1 MLDLNWLVKPISEK
15 YPCGADIRIDIAFDS
30 KYAQIKEERFL
41 AKRIEREQSD
51 ESPKLHWKNIY
62 DLSVKV
68 LSEQSKDLQIVGW
81 LIESAVRLYGFE
93 GFLAT
98 VRLTSLL
105 IESYWEQLYPATDED
120 GFEARIATFIGLNGE
135 SAEGALIFPL
145 LNIPLTQGTSV
156 PSFATWQCQ
165 HQQKSDSDDE
175 SGNNDIEIS
184 IQETPSSFFTSLFEI
199 IKDSISELDK
209 LYQLLTTLCEN
220 DAPSFNEIKKTLL
233 ACLSCLKTI
242 APNVSSLVD
251 YSVIE
256 LDKTPMTAPLSLEKI
271 EQISDRE
278 SAFQSLLEISNF
290 FQRSEPHSPLPYLL
304 RKAVRWGKMPL
315 TDLLR
320 ELVEDQNI
328 LLNIYRLTGME
339 DGVKE

>member
-15 YPCGADIRIDIAFDS
+15 YPCGADIRIDIGFDS

-81 LIESAVRLYGFE
+81 LIESAVRLHGFE

-145 LNIPLTQGTSV
+145 LNM
-156 PSFATWQCQ
+156 
-165 HQQKSDSDDE
+165 
-175 SGNNDIEIS
+175 
-184 IQETPSSFFTSLFEI
+184 
-199 IKDSISELDK
+199 
-209 LYQLLTTLCEN
+209 LL
-220 DAPSFNEIKKTLL
+220 
-233 ACLSCLKTI
+233 
-242 APNVSSLVD
+242 
-251 YSVIE
+251 
-256 LDKTPMTAPLSLEKI
+256 
-271 EQISDRE
+271 
-278 SAFQSLLEISNF
+278 
-290 FQRSEPHSPLPYLL
+290 
-304 RKAVRWGKMPL
+304 
-315 TDLLR
+315 
-320 ELVEDQNI
+320 
-328 LLNIYRLTGME
+328 IYTYH
-339 DGVKE
+339 